1 MKLCIALDLPS
12 KQENLA
18 LIKSLAHLDSTL
30 WLKVGLRS
38 FLRDGREFL
47 LDIKE
52 IGDFKL
58 FLDLKL
64 YDIPNTMC
72 DAFSEIAHLG
82 VNMLTIHA
90 SSGLEAMQA
99 LAKQKSKDKN
109 SPLILAV
116 SALTSFDDKGFMSVY
131 NAKVDSHALHL
142 ARLAYEGGVDGV
154 VCSCFEV
161 ENIKAQTHK
170 NFITLTPAIR
180 PFGENSGDQKRVA
193 DIAMAKK
200 VGSDFIVI
208 GRPIYQ
214 SSDPKAVVERILESM
229 N

>member
-1 MKLCIALDLPS
+1 MKLCIALDLPN
-12 KQENLA
+12 KQDNLA
-18 LIKSLAHLDSTL
+18 LVKSLAHLDSML

-38 FLRDGREFL
+38 FLRDGRGL
-47 LDIKE
+47 ISCIKE
-52 IGDFKL
+52 IGNFKL

-72 DAFSEIAHLG
+72 DAFSEISSLG
-82 VNMLTIHA
+82 INMLTIHA

-99 LAKQKSKDKN
+99 LAKQKNKS

-116 SALTSFDDKGFMSVY
+116 TALTSFDDEGFMRVY

-142 ARLAYEGGVDGV
+142 AKLAYNGGVDGV

-161 ENIKAQTHK
+161 ENIKAHTHK
-170 NFITLTPAIR
+170 NFITLTPGIR
-180 PFGENSGDQKRVA
+180 PFGEGSGDQKRVA
-193 DIAMAKK
+193 DIAMAKR
-200 VGSDFIVI
+200 VGSDFIVV

-214 SSDPKAVVERILESM
+214 SSDPKGMVERILESI

>member
-12 KQENLA
+12 KQENLT
-18 LIKSLAHLDSTL
+18 LIKSLAHLDSIL
-30 WLKVGLRS
+30 WLKIGLRS
-38 FLRDGREFL
+38 FLRDGKELIAR
-47 LDIKE
+47 IKE
-52 IGDFKL
+52 VGDFKL

-72 DAFSEIAHLG
+72 DAFSEISSLG

-90 SSGLEAMQA
+90 SSGVEAMEL
-99 LAKQKSKDKN
+99 LAKQKNNN

-116 SALTSFDDKGFMSVY
+116 SALTSFDDEGFKNIY
-131 NAKVDSHALHL
+131 NANVESHALHL
-142 ARLAYEGGVDGV
+142 ANLAYKSGIDGV

-161 ENIKAQTHK
+161 QNIKTHTNK
-170 NFITLTPAIR
+170 NFIALTPGIR
-180 PFGENSGDQKRVA
+180 PFGEGKGDQKRVA
-193 DIAMAKK
+193 DIAMAKRA
-200 VGSDFIVI
+200 GSDFIVV

-214 SSDPKAVVERILESM
+214 SSDPKGTVERILEAM

>member
-12 KQENLA
+12 KQDNLA
-18 LIKSLAHLDSTL
+18 LVKSLAHLDSML

-38 FLRDGREFL
+38 FLRDGREFISC
-47 LDIKE
+47 IKE
-52 IGDFKL
+52 IGNFKL

-72 DAFSEIAHLG
+72 DAFSEISSLG
-82 VNMLTIHA
+82 INMLTIHS

-99 LAKQKSKDKN
+99 LAKQKNKN

-116 SALTSFDDKGFMSVY
+116 TALTSFDDEGFMRVY
-131 NAKVDSHALHL
+131 NAKVDSHALCL
-142 ARLAYEGGVDGV
+142 AKLAYNGGVDGV

-161 ENIKAQTHK
+161 ENIKAHTHK
-170 NFITLTPAIR
+170 DFITLTPGIR
-180 PFGENSGDQKRVA
+180 PFGEGSGDQKRVA
-193 DIAMAKK
+193 DITMAKR
-200 VGSDFIVI
+200 VGSDFIVV

-214 SSDPKAVVERILESM
+214 SSDPKGVVERILESI